1 MGIEFQ
7 FWKMKK
13 ALETRYPT
21 MRIYVTLL
29 NYTLVNG

>member
-1 MGIEFQ
+1 MSIEFQ
-7 FWKMKK
+7 FCKMKK

-21 MRIYVTLL
+21 MRVYVTLP